1 MFLGYLAHPLSRPQR
16 AVPLGHLPIL
26 WRVVS
31 GGGMTNKKSKG
42 IGKGSYKSTVP
53 VEILEILQNNDGVS
67 RQDIRKLM
75 HYKYCPRTI
84 CTHLSK
90 LRVAKKVE
98 CYINGNM
105 RRPLYRVV
113 KP

>member
-1 MFLGYLAHPLSRPQR
+1 
-16 AVPLGHLPIL
+16 
-26 WRVVS
+26 
-31 GGGMTNKKSKG
+31 MTNNKSKG

-53 VEILEILQNNDGVS
+53 AELLEILQNNDGVS
-67 RQDIRKLM
+67 RQDIRRLM

-90 LRVAKKVE
+90 LRIAKKVE

-105 RRPLYRVV
+105 RKPLYRVV
-113 KP
+113 KEG

>member
-1 MFLGYLAHPLSRPQR
+1 MPLNP
-16 AVPLGHLPIL
+16 H
-26 WRVVS
+26 
-31 GGGMTNKKSKG
+31 
-42 IGKGSYKSTVP
+42 GKPCGVGVKPSTVSS
-53 VEILEILQNNDGVS
+53 EILEILQNNDGVS
-67 RQDIRKLM
+67 RQDLRKLM

-90 LRVAKKVE
+90 LRIAKKVE

-113 KP
+113 KEG